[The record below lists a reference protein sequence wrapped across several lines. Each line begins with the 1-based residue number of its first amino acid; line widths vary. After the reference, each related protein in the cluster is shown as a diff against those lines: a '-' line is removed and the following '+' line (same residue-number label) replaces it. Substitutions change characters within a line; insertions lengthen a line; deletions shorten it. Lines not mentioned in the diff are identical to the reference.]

1 MIADFLFIEAQSGET
16 EEGSC
21 KKQGSGDSD
30 IKSITGSE
38 SSSKS
43 KREYMYL

>member
-1 MIADFLFIEAQSGET
+1 MISNFLFIETQSGET
-16 EEGSC
+16 EGSC

-30 IKSITGSE
+30 VKSITGSE